1 MPKAKTSI
9 SIEQTLLKQAQAW
22 GNAQRPAWS
31 FSTLVEIA
39 LEDFL
44 ATQDQPNRK
53 KNGTV
58 KASSNVEL
66 IQAA

>member
-22 GNAQRPAWS
+22 GSAQRPAWS

-44 ATQDQPNRK
+44 IAQDQLIK
-53 KNGTV
+53 KKTDV
-58 KASSNVEL
+58 IKTSSNVEFV
-66 IQAA
+66 QAA